1 MGDNF
6 PSWLNNEIRIRD
18 WSIREFGRRTGISHT
33 HAARIINGEVD
44 PSADLCQE
52 IARAFG
58 VSVAEVF
65 RRAGYL
71 PDEAPAD
78 ADEAELQEL
87 YMAAKLLD
95 HKGRR
100 QVREYIEF
108 CYQKQIERE
117 RTANDGSLPA
127 TADA

>member
-1 MGDNF
+1 MSDTLSTWVNSELGK
-6 PSWLNNEIRIRD
+6 RG
-18 WSIREFGRRTGISHT
+18 WSIRELARRADISPSY
-33 HAARIINGEVD
+33 ASRIANGEVT
-44 PSADLCQE
+44 PSADICVS
-52 IARAFG
+52 IAKALSIPPG
-58 VSVAEVF
+58 IVF
-65 RRAGYL
+65 QKAGYL
-71 PDEAPAD
+71 PKTPAGED
-78 ADEAELQEL
+78 DDELQEL

-127 TADA
+127 TSDA

>member
-1 MGDNF
+1 MDDNLS
-6 PSWLNNEIRIRD
+6 SWVNNELRIRD
-18 WSIREFGRRTGISHT
+18 WSIREFGRRIGVSHT
-33 HAARIINGEVD
+33 YAARIVNGENR

-71 PDEAPAD
+71 PEEAPAD
-78 ADEAELQEL
+78 ADEADLQEL

-117 RTANDGSLPA
+117 RAANDGSLPA